1 MGCPVGPLRNLAV
14 GTFGGPWHIQK
25 ARPMLSAGTPPLA
38 GQPAPRPRAPG
49 PGGPF
54 VTAATSAARGPPASH
69 RTQSTPPPAPG
80 TASGRNEKGN
90 LINSFRIQHFPHSII
105 FKLNNL
111 SLREKGQRPLSSA
124 LPAAQSRHCGPD
136 GERVSAEP
144 APQCPLS
151 YARSQAAPA
160 PAPLGGDPG
169 PRPHGLC
176 GALVGSRGPGWGRW
190 EAGSERKGR
199 QKRLSRRGSEGP
211 CEGGGDGAQRR
222 P

>member
-54 VTAATSAARGPPASH
+54 VTAATSAARGPPASR

-111 SLREKGQRPLSSA
+111 SLREKGKRRSAQPCRPHKAGIVGLTGSESPRSPPLNAPFHTHARRRPLR
-124 LPAAQSRHCGPD
+124 LPR
-136 GERVSAEP
+136 SAETLAHGHTASVGLLS
-144 APQCPLS
+144 APGG
-151 YARSQAAPA
+151 
-160 PAPLGGDPG
+160 LGGDAGKPG
-169 PRPHGLC
+169 RSGK
-176 GALVGSRGPGWGRW
+176 A
-190 EAGSERKGR
+190 ARK
-199 QKRLSRRGSEGP
+199 
-211 CEGGGDGAQRR
+211 D
-222 P
+222 

>member
-1 MGCPVGPLRNLAV
+1 MGPLRNLAV

-54 VTAATSAARGPPASH
+54 VTAATSAARGPPASR

-111 SLREKGQRPLSSA
+111 SLREKGKRPLSSA
-124 LPAAQSRHCGPD
+124 PPAAQSRHCGPD

-151 YARSQAAPA
+151 YARRRPLRLPRSAETLAHGHTASVGLLSAPGG
-160 PAPLGGDPG
+160 LGGDAGKPG
-169 PRPHGLC
+169 RSGK
-176 GALVGSRGPGWGRW
+176 A
-190 EAGSERKGR
+190 ARK
-199 QKRLSRRGSEGP
+199 
-211 CEGGGDGAQRR
+211 D
-222 P
+222 